1 MTLGVSVWGR
11 TAARHRSTASEAAVP
26 AAVPDAAAA
35 WPTVPSS
42 IPAVPP
48 EGGNTGNHRYRR
60 GVVAGW
66 RIAGTAGMG
75 IPAALQVAW
84 RVWHRAG
91 LSPASSPAAVL
102 SSPPVPVRAVRAGRT
117 AERFGAGRSAGHR
130 EIPVVGRTDW
140 TCWTCWTYWTDWLAA
155 SWCPLAKS
163 PSLPI
168 VSRRDANANTGV
180 VRLCPASPGV
190 VSPVPLVSHSV
201 SHSVICHRCRAGFIR
216 QSHAPPPRHGW

>member
-1 MTLGVSVWGR
+1 MTPYMTSVWGS
-11 TAARHRSTASEAAVP
+11 TAAPYRRHRSTAPAAAVP

-60 GVVAGW
+60 DVVAGW
-66 RIAGTAGMG
+66 RIAVMVGMG

-84 RVWHRAG
+84 RAWHRAG
-91 LSPASSPAAVL
+91 LSPAAVPL
-102 SSPPVPVRAVRAGRT
+102 SHPVPVREVRAGRT
-117 AERFGAGRSAGHR
+117 AAGFGAGCSAGHR
-130 EIPVVGRTDW
+130 EIPVVGRTD
-140 TCWTCWTYWTDWLAA
+140 WTCWTYWTDWLAA

-180 VRLCPASPGV
+180 VRLCPTSPGV
-190 VSPVPLVSHSV
+190 VSLVSFVSHSV

>member
-11 TAARHRSTASEAAVP
+11 TAARHRSTAPAAAVP
-26 AAVPDAAAA
+26 AAVPDAAPA

-42 IPAVPP
+42 IPAVLP

-60 GVVAGW
+60 CVVAGR
-66 RIAGTAGMG
+66 RIAVTVGMG

-84 RVWHRAG
+84 HAWHRAG
-91 LSPASSPAAVL
+91 LSPASSPAAVPL
-102 SSPPVPVRAVRAGRT
+102 SPPVPVREVRAGRT
-117 AERFGAGRSAGHR
+117 AAGFGAGRSAGHR

-140 TCWTCWTYWTDWLAA
+140 TCWTYWTDWLAA

-163 PSLPI
+163 PSPPI

-180 VRLCPASPGV
+180 VWLCPASPGV
-190 VSPVPLVSHSV
+190 VSLVPFVSYSFSYSV
-201 SHSVICHRCRAGFIR
+201 VGHRCRAGFIR
-216 QSHAPPPRHGW
+216 QSHAPPRHGW